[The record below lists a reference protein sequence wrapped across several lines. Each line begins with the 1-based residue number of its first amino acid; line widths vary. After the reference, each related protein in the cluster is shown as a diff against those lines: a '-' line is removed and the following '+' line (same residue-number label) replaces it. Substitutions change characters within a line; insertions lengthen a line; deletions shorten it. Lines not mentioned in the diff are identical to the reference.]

1 MKRWTRGV
9 FTGFLLVMM
18 AGRVEAQKALT
29 WDEVRARFEA
39 NNPTLQAGKLTIDES
54 RANETTAYLRPN
66 PAFTALLDQIDLFS
80 TNPSQPLALAQPVGS
95 LNYLHERQHKRE
107 LRKES
112 AEKSTDLAVD
122 GQADLERNLIFSLR
136 LAFVQALQNKAIL
149 ALARENLESYD
160 KQLGVHRE
168 RYRVGDMAQ
177 VDLNRLELQ
186 RLQFESDVQLAE
198 VALRNAKIQ
207 LLALLNEKTP
217 VEQFDID
224 GRFDFSA
231 TIGPL
236 NDYRQFALETR
247 PDLKAAVRSIDKS
260 ETDHKLAVANGS
272 TDPTF
277 GVDGGKNPP
286 IEHYIG
292 VSVSIP
298 LRIFDRNQGE
308 KLRTQ
313 IDIER
318 QQRLA
323 DAARAQVF
331 SDVDSSYTTLTGA
344 LAQLQPY
351 KDTYLKTAEQVR
363 DTIAFSYEHGG
374 ASLLDYLDAQKE
386 YRMTELNYLT
396 LIGSYLMAV
405 NQLNLAVGREVIQ

>member
-1 MKRWTRGV
+1 MT
-9 FTGFLLVMM
+9 MAM
-18 AGRVEAQKALT
+18 AGRAAAQKALT
-29 WDEVRARFEA
+29 WDEVRLRFEA
-39 NNPTLQAGKLTIDES
+39 NNPALQAGKLSIDES

-66 PAFTALLDQIDLFS
+66 PNFTALLDQIDPFS
-80 TNPSQPLALAQPVGS
+80 TNPSQPLAAALPSGT
-95 LNYLHERQHKRE
+95 LTYLHERQHKRE

-112 AEKSTDLAVD
+112 AEKATDLAINA
-122 GQADLERNLIFSLR
+122 QADLERNLIFSLR
-136 LAFVQALQNKAIL
+136 LAFVQALQSKSLL
-149 ALARENLESYD
+149 ALAHDNLESYD

-168 RYRVGDMAQ
+168 RYKVGDMAQ

-186 RLQFESDVQLAE
+186 KLQFLSDVQTAE

-207 LLALLNEKTP
+207 LLALLNDQTA
-217 VEQFDID
+217 VDQFDVD

-231 TIGPL
+231 TLGPL
-236 NDYRQFALETR
+236 DDYRHFALETR
-247 PDLKAAVRSIDKS
+247 PDLKAAMRAIDKS
-260 ETDHKLAVANGS
+260 ETDHKLAIANGS

-277 GVDGGKNPP
+277 GADVGKNPP
-286 IEHYIG
+286 LDHYIG
-292 VSVSIP
+292 FSVSVP

-331 SDVDSSYTTLTGA
+331 SDVDSAYTALTSTVS
-344 LAQLQPY
+344 LLQPY
-351 KDTYLKTAEQVR
+351 KDTYLNMAVQVR
-363 DTIAFSYEHGG
+363 DTMSFSYEHGG
-374 ASLLDYLDAQKE
+374 ASLLDYLDAE
-386 YRMTELNYLT
+386 RDYRMTELNYLT
-396 LIGSYLMAV
+396 LVGTYLMAV